1 MLSSLKIVL
10 APVYHSKLGVFV
22 ASRASQFHHLQNNI
36 YSNFS
41 TALLSA
47 NGSII
52 FTPTCL
58 CCLEYLHF
66 YCFVSL
72 SAKGTVR
79 ITTALWTVFTPLKGS
94 VFVVIQTKEK
104 NFVVIIHGS
113 RPTEAPFDHVE
124 APAQPVHVA
133 FECHVTLM
141 SMPSI
146 CSRPAKSVKILTT
159 ILAARICV

>member
-1 MLSSLKIVL
+1 MPLLFGISSI
-10 APVYHSKLGVFV
+10 
-22 ASRASQFHHLQNNI
+22 
-36 YSNFS
+36 
-41 TALLSA
+41 LL
-47 NGSII
+47 
-52 FTPTCL
+52 FC
-58 CCLEYLHF
+58 
-66 YCFVSL
+66 L

-79 ITTALWTVFTPLKGS
+79 FTTALWTVFTTLKGR
-94 VFVVIQTKEK
+94 VVVVIQTKEK

-146 CSRPAKSVKILTT
+146 AHALAAKIVKILT